1 MKNIVIVTNTSK
13 DVDLKYT
20 KYICEF
26 LKNKCLITQI
36 IDVAKLEGA
45 LSGADALI
53 VLGGDGTILSCA
65 RQASVFNVPIMGINL
80 GTLGFLAEV
89 EVGEIDAA
97 LNKLLNGDY
106 VVEERFMLDAS
117 IIRSGNSVAE
127 VSALNDIVVSRS
139 SYRRII
145 SVDVYVDDSFAG
157 HYDGDGL
164 IVSTPTGST
173 GYNLSAGG
181 PIADSSL
188 FVSIITPICP
198 HSSFSRPIVVPG
210 TKTVKICLRDNFSQC
225 SMLTTD
231 GQSGMDLEADDV
243 VVIKASERKTG
254 LIRVTDMDFYDKLC
268 KKQLFAKG
276 FQKGC

>member
-1 MKNIVIVTNTSK
+1 M
-13 DVDLKYT
+13 DLKYT

-45 LSGADALI
+45 LLGADALI

-80 GTLGFLAEV
+80 GTLGFLAEI

>member
-1 MKNIVIVTNTSK
+1 M
-13 DVDLKYT
+13 
-20 KYICEF
+20 
-26 LKNKCLITQI
+26 
-36 IDVAKLEGA
+36 
-45 LSGADALI
+45 
-53 VLGGDGTILSCA
+53 GGDGTILSCA

-80 GTLGFLAEV
+80 GTLGFLAEI
-89 EVGEIDAA
+89 EVGEIDTA

-117 IIRSGNSVAE
+117 IIRSGSSVAE

-145 SVDVYVDDSFAG
+145 SVDVYVDDSSAG

-188 FVSIITPICP
+188 FVSIITPICA

-231 GQSGMDLEADDV
+231 GQSGMDLEADDIV
-243 VVIKASERKTG
+243 IIKASERKTG

>member
-13 DVDLKYT
+13 DTDLKYT
-20 KYICEF
+20 KYISEI
-26 LKNKCLITQI
+26 LQEKCLITQI
-36 IDVAKLEGA
+36 TDVEKLDGS
-45 LSGADALI
+45 LCGADALI

-80 GTLGFLAEV
+80 GTLGFLAEI
-89 EVGEIDAA
+89 EVGEIDTA

-106 VVEERFMLDAS
+106 VIEERFMLDAS
-117 IIRSGNSVAE
+117 IIRSGSSVAE

-188 FVSIITPICP
+188 FVSIITPICA

-231 GQSGMDLEADDV
+231 GQSGMDLEADDIV
-243 VVIKASERKTG
+243 IIKASERKTG